1 MMKGKLLSSWRDL
14 KGFVLGW
21 KYPRHTATPRPLAQ
35 LQSQGHSRTRLAD
48 SNRKLQVGKEST
60 NLELG
65 RSCHR
70 GRVFL
75 FVCFYID
82 RSFESCFVAYR
93 GCIGRFVLYHM
104 MSFLPPTCLN
114 GNQLRYTGLCKILE
128 DEMVFLL
135 NMKWVL
141 RSEGF
146 CVSGRG
152 HACLARPYILGA
164 DSGFVGWC
172 REYRLRI

>member
-1 MMKGKLLSSWRDL
+1 M
-14 KGFVLGW
+14 
-21 KYPRHTATPRPLAQ
+21 
-35 LQSQGHSRTRLAD
+35 
-48 SNRKLQVGKEST
+48 
-60 NLELG
+60 ELG

-146 CVSGRG
+146 CVRGAVAEAMPVWQGHTSLEQTVGLWGGAGSTGLESNGLEPTLTVPLQHHPPGSLSSAPVCGSSGLT
-152 HACLARPYILGA
+152 HPLSASAAWFFLFLG
-164 DSGFVGWC
+164 G
-172 REYRLRI
+172 R